1 MRRPAYLALAILL
14 AAAGG
19 CIPSY
24 PVAEAELGRYW
35 MIDPAPPPAPESRPA
50 SAVKSAYPTRWHIR
64 QQKSVIW
71 STVSLVRAADR
82 FREGADE
89 IDFAVSP
96 VHTRM
101 LVDLLGEARKT
112 LEGLKEIT
120 GPAGPPNREMWAEK
134 LAWALAHVE
143 PIARLASP
151 AGADRGEGA
160 NAGAAGVAV
169 EPLLQMLSGYFGGSA
184 DGNLLAGLD
193 PTEAGAL
200 REVLVQTILRLGFAV
215 AGKQERED
223 LRATVVEAMQ
233 KTRNPAELEPKI
245 REILLVALD
254 EAAPAPSTE
263 RLSRISNAVLTWA
276 PKALGALEAALKQWD
291 RVESVTVDFTPGPDA
306 PAVTVTVRVLPGK
319 EIRLGDQIILQ
330 PAIVF
335 RGASMLTVQSDVAGT
350 GETVILFEPI
360 GDGAIEIRFEGIL
373 YGLVRLLAVPL
384 ANAKLR
390 EVRVQVAE
398 GREGTEMVN
407 VTMLMEA
414 TGREGDARRLL
425 VFQDV
430 RRKRLVRDAFAT
442 RTIAEKTEQVFTYF
456 TPTRRYTYRRVKT
469 QPR

>member
-1 MRRPAYLALAILL
+1 M
-14 AAAGG
+14 
-19 CIPSY
+19 
-24 PVAEAELGRYW
+24 
-35 MIDPAPPPAPESRPA
+35 
-50 SAVKSAYPTRWHIR
+50 
-64 QQKSVIW
+64 
-71 STVSLVRAADR
+71 
-82 FREGADE
+82 
-89 IDFAVSP
+89 
-96 VHTRM
+96 
-101 LVDLLGEARKT
+101 
-112 LEGLKEIT
+112 
-120 GPAGPPNREMWAEK
+120 
-134 LAWALAHVE
+134 
-143 PIARLASP
+143 
-151 AGADRGEGA
+151 
-160 NAGAAGVAV
+160 
-169 EPLLQMLSGYFGGSA
+169 
-184 DGNLLAGLD
+184 
-193 PTEAGAL
+193 
-200 REVLVQTILRLGFAV
+200 
-215 AGKQERED
+215 
-223 LRATVVEAMQ
+223 
-233 KTRNPAELEPKI
+233 
-245 REILLVALD
+245 
-254 EAAPAPSTE
+254 
-263 RLSRISNAVLTWA
+263 
-276 PKALGALEAALKQWD
+276 
-291 RVESVTVDFTPGPDA
+291 
-306 PAVTVTVRVLPGK
+306 TVTVRVLPGK